1 MPAGGGGRFSSPQP
15 VRFDPVLI
23 CQGAPNRGLTQ
34 DLTSWL
40 FQVIAYYE
48 GVLPADVL
56 ESTMVDVESETGGAA
71 GGGAASAPAA
81 GARKVG
87 DTYVPAKFMPAT
99 PLVREAMKHMLPR
112 SERKPLGNFYTSIRD
127 GFPFQKCQAAIVEAY
142 LAAAR
147 SARLVPN
154 IHIFY
159 SRIFHRRPEIPPP
172 RRSGHLPP
180 TGCNT
185 SGTLVPYSSPYV
197 GAIISGL
204 WAAVLRCFVWT
215 GPRTSSSG
223 AFQDSCAWR
232 CRSIFKLNLVRSG
245 ISVSL

>member
-48 GVLPADVL
+48 GVLPANVL

-112 SERKPLGNFYTSIRD
+112 SERKPLENFYTSIHD

-142 LAAAR
+142 LADAER
-147 SARLVPN
+147 HFSRKKSAGGRGG
-154 IHIFY
+154 
-159 SRIFHRRPEIPPP
+159 RI
-172 RRSGHLPP
+172 
-180 TGCNT
+180 
-185 SGTLVPYSSPYV
+185 
-197 GAIISGL
+197 
-204 WAAVLRCFVWT
+204 
-215 GPRTSSSG
+215 
-223 AFQDSCAWR
+223 
-232 CRSIFKLNLVRSG
+232 
-245 ISVSL
+245 

>member
-1 MPAGGGGRFSSPQP
+1 MRQLPSSRRARTPTDL
-15 VRFDPVLI
+15 RHH
-23 CQGAPNRGLTQ
+23 PNNHQTR
-34 DLTSWL
+34 
-40 FQVIAYYE
+40 
-48 GVLPADVL
+48 
-56 ESTMVDVESETGGAA
+56 
-71 GGGAASAPAA
+71 
-81 GARKVG
+81 
-87 DTYVPAKFMPAT
+87 
-99 PLVREAMKHMLPR
+99 
-112 SERKPLGNFYTSIRD
+112 SIRE
-127 GFPFQKCQAAIVEAY
+127 GHSKQYC
-142 LAAAR
+142 AR
-147 SARLVPN
+147 PAVLRTARRARLVPN

-223 AFQDSCAWR
+223 AFQDSCARR

-245 ISVSL
+245 ISMSF

>member
-1 MPAGGGGRFSSPQP
+1 MGQGQLRRNSQLPSSTHTNRPAPPPQQPPNKVDSSRPQQA
-15 VRFDPVLI
+15 VL
-23 CQGAPNRGLTQ
+23 RT
-34 DLTSWL
+34 
-40 FQVIAYYE
+40 
-48 GVLPADVL
+48 
-56 ESTMVDVESETGGAA
+56 
-71 GGGAASAPAA
+71 
-81 GARKVG
+81 
-87 DTYVPAKFMPAT
+87 
-99 PLVREAMKHMLPR
+99 
-112 SERKPLGNFYTSIRD
+112 
-127 GFPFQKCQAAIVEAY
+127 
-142 LAAAR
+142 AR

-172 RRSGHLPP
+172 GRSGHLPP

-197 GAIISGL
+197 GASISGL

-223 AFQDSCAWR
+223 AFQDSCARR
-232 CRSIFKLNLVRSG
+232 CRSIFKLNLVPAR